1 MPDTEEEPPRAAQL
15 SPNMLGCCVV
25 DRNVLER
32 WISKYL
38 FIHEPCFAGIFC
50 IQILKNCSCSLKL
63 DPIVPNMLANA
74 ASHTETRPAPD
85 CSELVRDNESLQPE
99 SWCWD
104 DAGYNPSHPTPPPA
118 PPAFDRVSCLDHKDA
133 ILWFRQQKKFAP
145 KFCSPPTT

>member
-85 CSELVRDNESLQPE
+85 CSELVRDNESRVSSP
-99 SWCWD
+99 SP
-104 DAGYNPSHPTPPPA
+104 DAGMM
-118 PPAFDRVSCLDHKDA
+118 LA
-133 ILWFRQQKKFAP
+133 II
-145 KFCSPPTT
+145 